1 MKFLMA
7 VNNTSGSGSSFK
19 PRTLIDLLL
28 HRAEYQPER
37 LAYSFL
43 LDGESEEISV
53 TYAQL
58 DRRARAIGAWLQTK
72 EASGERVLLLYPPGL
87 DYIAAFFG
95 CLYAGSTAVPAYPP
109 RLNRPVPRIQ
119 AIVADAKPK
128 VTLTTTA
135 ILSNIEKRF
144 EHTPDLKAL
153 NWLNTDEIPPDL
165 DLAWQFPEVSPD
177 TLAFLQYTSG
187 STSQP
192 KGVMLS
198 HANLMHNLK
207 VIRHGFQIRDQG
219 RGVFWLPSYHDMGL
233 IGGVLEP
240 MYVAGPSQLMS
251 PVSFLQRPFRW
262 LQAITRFKGTISGA
276 PNFAYDLCVEKITK
290 DQIKTLDLSS
300 WRLAF
305 CGAEPVRPETLD
317 RFAETFEPCGF
328 RKQAFY
334 PCYGLAEGTL
344 LVSGGEGPG
353 EPLTFSLKRSALEQ
367 DRVVT
372 ARPEQE
378 KDALTMVSCGRTL
391 LDQQITIVNP
401 ERLTSCKPNQ
411 VGEIWVS
418 GPSIA
423 QGYWN
428 NPSDTKQAFQAF
440 LQDTGGG
447 PYLRTGD
454 MGFLRNGELYITGRL
469 KDMIIIHG
477 LNHYPQDIE
486 LTVEKSHPALQPS
499 GGAAFSVPIEDEE
512 HLVIVQELTRQHR
525 KANVDQ
531 VVKAIRKAVAEEHD
545 LQVYAILLVKP
556 LSIPK
561 TSSGKLKRHACKR
574 EFLKSQ
580 LDVIGEWKATVTKY
594 PERESVDKET
604 IFELSEP
611 ERLEISPSRVA
622 LESGSPFKET
632 IQTWLVRHIANRL
645 NLSPEEIDPQQP
657 FVFYG
662 LDSVQAVSL
671 SGDLEIFLGRRLSPT
686 LIWDY
691 PSIDLLSEYLASE
704 PSTSVL
710 ETKPIEVTSPT
721 GSLPGSKE
729 PIAVIGL
736 GLRFPGAEHP
746 EEFWQLLRDGVDAIQ
761 EVPSD
766 RWDQDSFY
774 DPDPS
779 ANGKAITRWG
789 GFLDRV
795 DLFDPQ
801 FFGISPR
808 EAGRMDPQQRL
819 LLEVAW
825 EALEH
830 AGLAVDKL
838 AGTTT
843 GVFVGISSYDY
854 SSFQFE
860 DPQNIDAYS
869 GTGNAHSI
877 AANRLSYLLD
887 LRGPSMA
894 VDTACSSSLVAVHLA
909 CRSLQT
915 GESNLALVG
924 GVNLMLTPDLTITFS
939 QARLMAADG
948 RCKTFDARADGYV
961 RGEGCGMLV
970 LERLSDALREGD
982 DILALIRGS
991 AVNHDGRSNGLTAP
1005 NGLAQQS
1012 VIRQALKEAE
1022 VHPSQISYIEAHGT
1036 GTPLG
1041 DPIEVSALRAVLE
1054 EGRKDKQPC
1063 FLGSVKTNIGHLEAA
1078 AGVAGLIKVILALQ
1092 HEEIPPHL
1100 HLEKVNPY
1108 IDLEGSPLE
1117 IATHNYPWLRDKQ
1130 PRLAGVSSFG
1140 FGGTNAHVV
1149 VSEAPVIKKE
1159 VLLEAHRAD
1168 MQVVSDRPVHI
1179 LTLSAKSDL
1188 VLKQLADRFAERMAE
1203 AQAKQE
1209 SLADVCFTA
1218 NTGRKHFEHRLALIG
1233 DTFKKAQG
1241 SLEAFT
1247 AGKRVDNLID
1257 GHILKGRK
1265 PKIAFLFTG
1274 QGSQYPGM
1282 GRLLYDTQPVFK
1294 NVLDSCAEILQPI
1307 LEHLDEPMQEGSSPI
1322 LQRTIFPAP
1331 GEKTLIHQ
1339 TAYTQPTLF
1348 AFEYAL
1354 AEMWRSWGLEP
1365 DLVMGH
1371 SVGEYVAACVAGVF
1385 NLEEGLRLIAERGRL
1400 MQSLPIDGMM
1410 AAVFATVDE
1419 VLPVLESYKELV
1431 SIAAANGPENT
1442 VISGEIQA
1450 VQQILKELA
1459 VMGIS
1464 SKQLQV
1470 SHAFHSPLMEPI
1482 LDDFVHTADQMHYSP
1497 PRIPLVSNLLGEILG
1512 GEDLPDAGYWQQ
1524 HIRQPVKFE
1533 AGMHALSTKDPD
1545 IYLEIGPSPVLL
1557 GMGKRC
1563 LPKSDAKW
1571 LPSLRQDKN
1580 DWQVLLE
1587 SLAKIYV
1594 MGAQVDWLAFDRDQ
1608 LRRKVRLPTYPFE
1621 RKSFWFGR
1629 SKRTTLVPEYS
1640 DDAISLD
1647 SHPLLG
1653 RRLRSPLEIYES
1665 EHSLDG
1671 EGDFEGLVNQMA
1683 SEIAQQRFGPGS
1695 HRIEEV
1701 DWGKFIPDFH
1711 GAFTIQLLIS
1721 DKSED
1726 EFTYQLFILVD
1737 GENQW
1742 RLGAEGKVQRGE
1754 AGSSEDLRPASRS
1767 DSETSIDR
1775 TILVVDET
1783 ERFSLIESYL
1793 HEQITAVL
1801 ELDPTDLD
1809 NHHPLDRLG
1818 MDSLMAMEIKN
1829 RIENDLEIVL
1839 PIVNLLEGPTVDSL
1853 AKQAIE
1859 FLTAPLEGGFE
1870 AIPLKGF
1877 PESGDQP
1884 SEGFPLSYGQQALWF
1899 LHQLIPEGLSFNVA
1913 GAIRIRG
1920 KLDVSALH
1928 RAFQEVVDRHAT
1940 LRTTFKAIFGQPF
1953 QQAQMEMPAPFKVV
1967 NASSWS
1973 ERKLQDRLV
1982 FEAHRPFD
1990 LEDGP
1995 VFRVILFTRAPV
2007 SQEVQ
2012 DDNDQEHV
2020 LLLSMDHI
2028 ITDFWSMT
2036 LLAQEVITQYMSVV
2050 DGLPAHQLEP
2060 LPVQY
2065 TNYVRWQAEVLAG
2078 PEGERLWNYW
2088 QGQLGGDLPMLDL
2101 PTDRPRQPVQT
2112 FSGDSISLQM
2122 DSKILSGLK
2131 ELAKKQGATLFMV
2144 LLAGFQALLHRYS
2157 GQDDFLVGTVT
2168 SGRNRSELSGL
2179 IGYFLNPVAI
2189 RADFSGDPT
2198 FIDYLQRV
2206 RETTLQAFEHQDY
2219 PPALLAERLGIKRDP
2234 SRPPLFETMFILQ
2247 KAQMGV
2253 AQGLSPFALG
2263 FSGARLEINGLV
2275 LESMALG
2282 KQPAQFD
2289 LTLMMAEM
2297 EEGLAATMH
2306 YNTDLFEAETIQRLL
2321 QHFRVL
2327 LQKVVDD
2334 PHERVNSF
2342 QLLNQAERRR
2352 LLVDWN
2358 STASEFP
2365 KDLCIHQMIEAQVVR
2380 TPQAIAVQAGEE
2392 YLTYLELDRRAQTLA
2407 FHLRS
2412 LGVGPET
2419 LVGVCVERSLDMLV
2433 SLLGVLKAGGAYV
2446 PLDPSY
2452 PPDRLAYILEDSRSK
2467 VLLTHKCLDLEFPNQ
2482 DLTVVYLDADD
2493 KLLQTSVSPSLTLDQ
2508 PKHDNLAYVIHT
2520 SGSTGKP
2527 KGVQITHRALV
2538 NFLYA
2543 MQKEPGMRGDDV
2555 LVSVTTLSFD
2565 IAGLELFLPL
2575 TLGAKVVIADQ
2586 ETVSDGLSL
2595 SRLLT
2600 RSGATIM
2607 QATPATW
2614 RMLLDSG
2621 WHPSK
2626 SLKMLCGGEALP
2638 HDLAERLLGGDG
2650 ELWNLY
2656 GPTETTIWSSV
2667 YRVEHGTGTI
2677 PIGKPIANTRMYV
2690 LDDQMQPVPVG
2701 VVGDLYI
2708 GGEGVARGYLN
2719 RPDLTAERFIQ
2730 DPFSGENE
2738 ARLYRTGDLARYLP
2752 DGDIEFLGR
2761 GDNQVKVRGFRIE
2774 LGEVEVALREYP
2786 DVLASVVI
2794 AMKDPSS
2801 ENQLVGYLVSKQNK
2815 SRAEDGNGKGRVFL
2829 EQLRGFLRRKLPEY
2843 MIPAI
2848 FVVLDAL
2855 PLTPNGKVDRRALP
2869 APTRDREIL
2878 GEAFVPPRTPLEWEL
2893 ANICSEVL
2901 DLPFDNGRSPIGV
2914 NDSFF
2919 DLGGHSLLAAKLVFQ
2934 LREKY
2939 QVNLP
2944 LRRLFEQPTVAGLA
2958 HAIKIAKSA
2967 GYGYEIPIG
2976 EEDLAGNLFEGMTLE
2991 KLQAE
2996 AILDETIS
3004 PGDLSFDPLAKPENI
3019 FITGASGFIG
3029 AFLLH
3034 DLLEKTQAVMH
3045 CLVRADGID
3054 EGFDRIKNNLVDYEL
3069 WNKSFEGRIVP
3080 ILGDLSQPRFGL
3092 SQSQFSDLSKEIDW
3106 IYHNGA
3112 LVNFVYSYQAHK
3124 TSNVSGTE
3132 EILRLATS
3140 FKLKPVHFVSTLS
3153 IFHTGQADHAEK
3165 FSESDDLNQNGIPFG
3180 GYAQSKWVAEHLLKI
3195 AESRGVPVTTYRL
3208 GLVSGS
3214 SLTGAWNTN
3223 DMISSLSQA
3232 CFALGSIP
3240 ELDVMVNIVP
3250 VDYVSAAIVYLSQQ
3264 PQSIGKVFHID
3275 NPHPCHF
3282 NELLDWLRARNL
3294 PFRLVPFKRWQS
3306 DLIERALR
3314 SDTSGWSAFVPL
3326 IEEVD
3331 EAQVFMPYF
3340 DQSNTLAQIE
3350 GSSVSCAP
3358 VGPELIGTYLAYF
3371 TRQGL
3376 LESLRSNLNE
3386 G

>member
-1 MKFLMA
+1 M
-7 VNNTSGSGSSFK
+7 VDNNNIGSESSFR
-19 PRTLIDLLL
+19 PATLIELLRG
-28 HRAEYQPER
+28 RAQFQPNR

-43 LDGESEEISV
+43 LDGESDEVSI

-58 DRRARAIGAWLQTK
+58 DRRARAIGAWLQSK

-95 CLYAGSTAVPAYPP
+95 CLYAGATAVPAYPP

-128 VTLTTTA
+128 MTLTTTA

-153 NWLNTDEIPPDL
+153 HWLNTDEIPPDL
-165 DLAWQFPEVSPD
+165 DLYWQFPGVTPD

-207 VIRHGFQIRDQG
+207 VIRHGFQIGDQG

-290 DQIKTLDLSS
+290 DEIKTLDLSS

-317 RFAETFEPCGF
+317 RFAETFKSCGF

-334 PCYGLAEGTL
+334 PCYGLAEATL
-344 LVSGGEGPG
+344 LVSGGEGSG
-353 EPLTFSLKRSALEQ
+353 EPVTFSLQRSALEQ
-367 DRVVT
+367 DRVVP
-372 ARPEQE
+372 ALSEREQ
-378 KDALTMVSCGRTL
+378 DALTMVSCGRTM
-391 LDQQITIVNP
+391 LDQQIIIVHPDTLNP
-401 ERLTSCKPNQ
+401 CEPDEI
-411 VGEIWVS
+411 GEIWVS

-428 NPSDTKQAFQAF
+428 NPIDTKQAFQAF
-440 LQDTGGG
+440 IQDTGEG

-454 MGFLRNGELYITGRL
+454 MGFLRNGELFITGRL
-469 KDMIIIHG
+469 KDLIIIHG
-477 LNHYPQDIE
+477 RNHYPQDIE

-512 HLVIVQELTRQHR
+512 RLVIVQELTRQHR

-531 VVKAIRKAVAEEHD
+531 VAKAIRKAVAEDHD

-561 TSSGKLKRHACKR
+561 TSSGKIKRHACKR
-574 EFLKSQ
+574 EFLENR
-580 LDVIGEWKATVTKY
+580 LDVIGEWKATPSKSY
-594 PERESVDKET
+594 EG
-604 IFELSEP
+604 EP
-611 ERLEISPSRVA
+611 KGKIASLEISKPGDLEISSSRVA
-622 LESGSPFKET
+622 LESGAPFKDI
-632 IQTWLVRHIANRL
+632 IQAWLVRHIAAPL
-645 NLSPEEIDPQQP
+645 NISPEEIDPKQP
-657 FVFYG
+657 FVYYG

-704 PSTSVL
+704 SPISVL
-710 ETKPIEVTSPT
+710 ETRPMEITTPT

-729 PIAVIGL
+729 PIAVVGL
-736 GLRFPGAEHP
+736 GLRFPGAENP
-746 EEFWQLLRDGVDAIQ
+746 EEFWQLLRDGIDAIR

-774 DPDPS
+774 DADPS
-779 ANGKAITRWG
+779 ASGKTVTRWG

-808 EAGRMDPQQRL
+808 EAARMDPQQRL
-819 LLEVAW
+819 LLEVSW
-825 EALEH
+825 EALEN

-838 AGTTT
+838 AGTLT

-860 DPQNIDAYS
+860 DPHNIDAYS

-894 VDTACSSSLVAVHLA
+894 VDTACSSSLVAVHMA

-915 GESNLALVG
+915 GETNLALVG

-970 LERLSDALREGD
+970 LKRLSDALREGD
-982 DILALIRGS
+982 NILALIRGS

-1005 NGLAQQS
+1005 NGLAQQA
-1012 VIRQALKEAE
+1012 VIRQALKEAG
-1022 VHPSQISYIEAHGT
+1022 VHPSQINYIEAHGT

-1054 EGRKDKQPC
+1054 EGRTDQQLC
-1063 FLGSVKTNIGHLEAA
+1063 LLGSVKTNIGHLEAA

-1108 IDLEGSPLE
+1108 IDLEASPLE
-1117 IATHNYPWLRDKQ
+1117 IATRNHPWPRDKQ

-1149 VSEAPVIKKE
+1149 VSEAPVLEKE
-1159 VLLEAHRAD
+1159 VLLEARRAD

-1188 VLKQLADRFAERMAE
+1188 ALKELAARFAEGMAGE
-1203 AQAKQE
+1203 LHKQGIF
-1209 SLADVCFTA
+1209 SDVCFTA
-1218 NTGRKHFEHRLALIG
+1218 NAGRTHFEHRLAFIG
-1233 DTFKKAQG
+1233 DTFDQAQG

-1247 AGKRVDNLID
+1247 IGERADNLIN

-1265 PKIAFLFTG
+1265 PRIAFLFTG

-1282 GRLLYDTQPVFK
+1282 GRLLYATQPVFK
-1294 NVLDSCAEILQPI
+1294 DILDSCAEILQPI
-1307 LEHLDEPMQEGSSPI
+1307 LEPPDELMQMGSSPI
-1322 LQRTIFPAP
+1322 LLRIMFPAP

-1339 TAYTQPTLF
+1339 TAYTQSTLF

-1385 NLEEGLRLIAERGRL
+1385 NLEDGLRLIAERGRL
-1400 MQSLPIDGMM
+1400 MQSLPPNGMM
-1410 AAVFATVDE
+1410 AAVFAPVAE
-1419 VLPVLESYKELV
+1419 VLPVVEPYKEHV

-1450 VQQILKELA
+1450 VQQILVDLT
-1459 VMGIS
+1459 VVGIS
-1464 SKQLQV
+1464 AKQLQV
-1470 SHAFHSPLMEPI
+1470 SHAFHSPLMESI
-1482 LDDFVHTADQMHYSP
+1482 LDDFVHTANEMHYSP
-1497 PRIPLVSNLLGEILG
+1497 PRIPLVSNLFGEILG
-1512 GEDLPDAGYWQQ
+1512 VEDLPDAGYWRQ
-1524 HIRQPVKFE
+1524 HIRQTVKFE
-1533 AGMHALSTKDPD
+1533 AGMHAMSIKNPD

-1563 LPKSDAKW
+1563 LPKSEAEW
-1571 LPSLRQDKN
+1571 LPSLRPGKN

-1594 MGAQVDWLAFDRDQ
+1594 MGAQVDWMAFDRDH
-1608 LRRKVRLPTYPFE
+1608 LRRKIFLPTYPFE

-1629 SKRTTLVPEYS
+1629 SKKTTSAPGFS
-1640 DDAISLD
+1640 DNVISPD

-1665 EHSLDG
+1665 EQRLDG
-1671 EGDFEGLVNQMA
+1671 EGDFEGLVRQMA
-1683 SEIAQQRFGPGS
+1683 LEIAQESFGPGS
-1695 HRIEEV
+1695 HKIEEA
-1701 DWGKFIPDFH
+1701 DWGESFPDLH
-1711 GAFTIQLLIS
+1711 DAFTIQLLIS

-1726 EFTYQLFILVD
+1726 EFTYQIFILGD
-1737 GENQW
+1737 SQNQW
-1742 RLGAEGKVQRGE
+1742 HLGAEGKVQRGE
-1754 AGSSEDLRPASRS
+1754 ARLSEDLQPASRS
-1767 DSETSIDR
+1767 AREASIDR
-1775 TILVVDET
+1775 SAILVAEEP
-1783 ERFSLIESYL
+1783 ERLSLLESYL
-1793 HEQITAVL
+1793 HEQIAAVL
-1801 ELDPTDLD
+1801 GLDPADLD
-1809 NHHPLDRLG
+1809 NHHPLDTLG
-1818 MDSLMAMEIKN
+1818 MDSLMAMEVKN
-1829 RIENDLEIVL
+1829 RIENDLEIIL

-1853 AKQAIE
+1853 AKQAVE
-1859 FLTAPLEGGFE
+1859 FLTAPLEEGFE
-1870 AIPLKGF
+1870 VIPLKGS

-1899 LHQLIPEGLSFNVA
+1899 LHQLIPEDLSFNVA
-1913 GAIRIRG
+1913 GAVRIRG
-1920 KLDVSALH
+1920 RLDISALQ
-1928 RAFQEVVDRHAT
+1928 RAFQKIVDRHAT
-1940 LRTTFKAIFGQPF
+1940 LRTTFRAISGQPL
-1953 QQAQMEMPAPFKVV
+1953 QQVQMEMPVPFEVV

-1973 ERKLQDRLV
+1973 GEQFQDRLV

-1990 LEDGP
+1990 LEGGP
-1995 VFRVILFTRAPV
+1995 VFRVILFTRTPI
-2007 SQEVQ
+2007 SPEVQ
-2012 DDNDQEHV
+2012 DYIDQEHV

-2036 LLAQEVITQYMSVV
+2036 LLAQEVITQYRSVV
-2050 DGLPAHQLEP
+2050 DGLPATQLEP

-2065 TNYVRWQAEVLAG
+2065 TDYVRWQAEVLAG

-2088 QGQLGGDLPMLDL
+2088 QGQLGGDLTMLDL

-2112 FSGDSISLQM
+2112 FGGDSVSLQM
-2122 DSKILSGLK
+2122 DSQILSGLK
-2131 ELAKKQGATLFMV
+2131 EMAKKQGATLFMV
-2144 LLAGFQALLHRYS
+2144 LLAAFQTLLHRYS

-2168 SGRNRSELSGL
+2168 SGRNRSELAGL

-2198 FIDYLQRV
+2198 FIEYLQRV
-2206 RETTLQAFEHQDY
+2206 RETTLKAFEHQDY

-2263 FSGARLEINGLV
+2263 LSGATLEIDGMV

-2297 EEGLAATMH
+2297 GDDLAATIH

-2321 QHFRVL
+2321 QHLKVL
-2327 LQKVVDD
+2327 LQEVVDN
-2334 PHERVNSF
+2334 PHERINSF
-2342 QLLNQAERRR
+2342 QLLPQVERYK

-2358 STASEFP
+2358 DTNREFP
-2365 KDLCIHQMIEAQVVR
+2365 KDLCIHQVIEEQVAR
-2380 TPQAIAVQAGEE
+2380 TPQAIAIQAGEE
-2392 YLTYLELDRRAQTLA
+2392 YLTYLEFDQRAQALA
-2407 FHLRS
+2407 SHLRS
-2412 LGVGPET
+2412 LGVGPEI
-2419 LVGVCVERSLDMLV
+2419 LVAVCLKRSLDMLV
-2433 SLLGVLKAGGAYV
+2433 GLLGVLKSGGAYV

-2452 PPDRLAYILEDSRSK
+2452 PPDRLAYILEDSRPK
-2467 VLLTHKCLDLEFPNQ
+2467 VLLTHKGLVSEFTNQ
-2482 DLTVVYLDADD
+2482 DLTVVYLDDD
-2493 KLLQTSVSPSLTLDQ
+2493 KNLVPATSSPSLTPDH
-2508 PKHDNLAYVIHT
+2508 PKPDNLAYVIHT

-2527 KGVQITHRALV
+2527 KGVQITHRSVV

-2543 MQKEPGMRGDDV
+2543 MQKEPGMRRDDV

-2586 ETVSDGLSL
+2586 ETASDGLSL
-2595 SRLLT
+2595 SRLLE
-2600 RSGATIM
+2600 RSGATVM

-2614 RMLLDSG
+2614 RLLLDSG

-2626 SLKMLCGGEALP
+2626 NLKMLCGGEELP
-2638 HDLAERLLGGDG
+2638 RDLAERLLKGDE

-2667 YRVEHGTGTI
+2667 YRVEHGIGTI

-2690 LDDQMQPVPVG
+2690 LDDLMQPVPIG

-2719 RPDLTAERFIQ
+2719 RVDLTAEQFIQ
-2730 DPFSGENE
+2730 DPFSGEDQ
-2738 ARLYRTGDLARYLP
+2738 AHLYRTGDLARYLP
-2752 DGDIEFLGR
+2752 NGYIEFLGR
-2761 GDNQVKVRGFRIE
+2761 SDNQVKVRGFRIE
-2774 LGEVEVALREYP
+2774 LGEVEEALREHP
-2786 DVLASVVI
+2786 GVRASVVI
-2794 AMKDPSS
+2794 AMKDPSA
-2801 ENQLVGYLVSKQNK
+2801 ENQLVAYLVPEQNK
-2815 SRAEDGNGKGRVFL
+2815 SGAGDGDGQGQSFS
-2829 EQLRGFLRRKLPEY
+2829 EQLRGFLRRKLPDY

-2869 APTRDREIL
+2869 APTRDRGIL
-2878 GEAFVPPRTPLEWEL
+2878 GEAFVPPRTSLEQEL
-2893 ANICSEVL
+2893 AKICSEVL

-2919 DLGGHSLLAAKLVFQ
+2919 DLGGHSLLAAKLIFQ

-2944 LRRLFEQPTVAGLA
+2944 LRRLFERPTVAGLA
-2958 HAIKIAKSA
+2958 YAIEVARSA
-2967 GYGYEIPIG
+2967 GNGYEIPIG
-2976 EEDLAGNLFEGMTLE
+2976 EEGLVGNLFEAMTLE

-2996 AILDETIS
+2996 VTLDENIT
-3004 PGDLSFDPLAKPENI
+3004 PGDSSFDPMAKPENI
-3019 FITGASGFIG
+3019 FITGASGFVG

-3034 DLLEKTQAVMH
+3034 DLLEDTQAVMH
-3045 CLVRADGID
+3045 CLVREGGID
-3054 EGFDRIKNNLVDYEL
+3054 EGFDRIKNNLIAYGL
-3069 WNKSFEGRIVP
+3069 WNKSFEERIVP
-3080 ILGDLSQPRFGL
+3080 VLGDLSQPRFGL
-3092 SQSQFSDLSKEIDW
+3092 SQSQFSDLSEEIDW
-3106 IYHNGA
+3106 IYHIGA

-3124 TSNVSGTE
+3124 APNVLGTE

-3153 IFHTGQADHAEK
+3153 VFHTGQVDHAKK
-3165 FSESDDLNQNGIPFG
+3165 FSESDDLNQNGVPFG
-3180 GYAQSKWVAEHLLKI
+3180 GYAQSKWI
-3195 AESRGVPVTTYRL
+3195 AEQLLTIAKSRGVPVTTYRL

-3214 SLTGAWNTN
+3214 SLTGAWNTD
-3223 DMISSLSQA
+3223 DMISSLSRA
-3232 CFALGSIP
+3232 CFELGSVP
-3240 ELDVMVNIVP
+3240 ELDVMVNLVP
-3250 VDYVSAAIVYLSQQ
+3250 VDYVSAAIVHLSQQ

-3282 NELLDWLRARNL
+3282 NELVDWLRARNL
-3294 PFRLVPFKRWQS
+3294 PFRLVPFKHWQS
-3306 DLIERALR
+3306 DLIERALS
-3314 SDTSGWSAFVPL
+3314 SDASGWSAFLPL

-3331 EAQVFMPYF
+3331 EGQVFMPYF
-3340 DQSNTLAQIE
+3340 DQSNTLTQLE

-3371 TRQGL
+3371 SRQGL
-3376 LESLRSNLNE
+3376 LDSLRLNLNE